1 VVLDASRLELNGNHI
16 GGAIEHRSRSDRL
29 LATPATFMSSPFG
42 ARRSSWFPRAT
53 LGRYDRFML
62 RVLPL
67 CDECGR
73 RIEAR
78 RRSPFH
84 DTMCRRCFAKTWL
97 LTILELVPI

>member
-1 VVLDASRLELNGNHI
+1 V
-16 GGAIEHRSRSDRL
+16 
-29 LATPATFMSSPFG
+29 
-42 ARRSSWFPRAT
+42 
-53 LGRYDRFML
+53 L

-84 DTMCRRCFAKTWL
+84 DAMCRRCYAKTWL
-97 LTILELVPI
+97 LAILELVPI